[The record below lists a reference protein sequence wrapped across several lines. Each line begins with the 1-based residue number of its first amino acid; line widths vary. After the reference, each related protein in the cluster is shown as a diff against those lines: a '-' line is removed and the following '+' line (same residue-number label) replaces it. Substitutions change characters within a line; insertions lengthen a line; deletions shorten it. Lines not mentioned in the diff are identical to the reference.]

1 MKKHHSLIAVFT
13 GSFLLFGIQPMLGGT
28 LLPAFGGS
36 AAVWTVCLASY
47 QMLLFVGYLYA
58 HLISSRPFRTQRI
71 THLILLG
78 VATLWTIGFVFFQP
92 HLRTLIGVDATPS
105 LQVIFFV
112 LLIAGLPYVLLS
124 AGSTLVQVWVSKS
137 GSGSKDGVYKL
148 YAVSN
153 LGSFAGL
160 FAYPL
165 LFEPFISLQMQ
176 WLGFAVL
183 LGAYTLLLARWHPTN
198 KATAPV
204 GAGEPVLSLSK
215 GDRAPSPPNP
225 KHRVLWFFL
234 PATSVFLLNALTAH
248 ITLDIMPLPLLW
260 AVLLALFLLSYVV
273 GFSGMH
279 SKWFAPLPFIAGG
292 FILFSAVLSKQSG
305 EGTFVWNL
313 FATLGLC
320 FFGPLFLH
328 HWLYQLR
335 PKTEHLTLYYLG
347 NAGGGAIGGL
357 CASLLAPHLFKTV
370 AEYPIALF
378 ILSIALL
385 AYAIDFLPRK
395 KILGTSIL
403 VAAVSS
409 FIAAGF
415 IWMPQQNTTR
425 PMVYRDR
432 GFFGTL
438 RVTELK
444 GNFRFGSGIIREF
457 IHGNTV
463 HGIQA
468 TMPSARRMPTS
479 YFTPDAGGVA
489 ILQHPKYKQGE
500 PMRVALFG
508 LGLGV
513 MSTYGRTNDFYRG
526 YEISPEVL
534 NVATN
539 PALFSFLTDSPA
551 SIDIVFG
558 DARKALEA
566 ERDANE
572 PLYDVICIDTFT
584 GDNIPRHHS
593 TQEAFQLYFDRLAP
607 GGFLAVNISNR
618 YLDLTPLIKS
628 VGMAFDCPVLSISQS
643 EDLSKLRLGSYWA
656 FFIKTPPK
664 GFTIPPGASI
674 LDFNQVVD
682 FKLPTDEKGSFLSL
696 IRWPWRD

>member
-1 MKKHHSLIAVFT
+1 MKKFHSLAVVFI

-47 QMLLFVGYLYA
+47 QTLLFIGYLYA
-58 HLISSRPFRTQRI
+58 HLISSRPFRIQRI

-78 VATLWTIGFVFFQP
+78 IATLWTVGFVFFQP
-92 HLRTLIGVDATPS
+92 HLRTLIGVDSTPA
-105 LQVIFFV
+105 LQVIFCV

-124 AGSTLVQVWVSKS
+124 AGSTLVQVWVSQS
-137 GSGSKDGVYKL
+137 GSVSTDGVYKL

-165 LFEPFISLQMQ
+165 IIEPFVSLEMQ

-183 LGAYTLLLARWHPTN
+183 MGAYTLLIARRGAINPTKETPTDNCVADSSSPHPKT
-198 KATAPV
+198 TF
-204 GAGEPVLSLSK
+204 
-215 GDRAPSPPNP
+215 
-225 KHRVLWFFL
+225 LWFFL
-234 PATSVFLLNALTAH
+234 PASSVFLLNSLTAH

-279 SKWFAPLPFIAGG
+279 SKWFLPLPFIAAG
-292 FILFSAVLSKQSG
+292 FALFSAVMSKQSG

-335 PKTEHLTLYYLG
+335 PQTRHLTRYYLG

-357 CASLLAPHLFKTV
+357 SASLLAPHLFKTV
-370 AEYPIALF
+370 AEYPISLF

-385 AYAIDFLPRK
+385 TYAINSLPRK
-395 KILGTSIL
+395 KILGTCVL
-403 VAAVSS
+403 VVAAVS
-409 FIAAGF
+409 FLAAGF
-415 IWMPQQNTTR
+415 AWLPRSDDR
-425 PMVYRDR
+425 PVIYRDR

-444 GNFRFGSGIIREF
+444 GNFRQGAGFVREF

-468 TMPSARRMPTS
+468 TMPSTRRMPTS
-479 YFTPDAGGVA
+479 YFTPDAGGIAV
-489 ILQHPKYKQGE
+489 LQHPKYKQGE
-500 PMRVALFG
+500 PMRVAVA
-508 LGLGV
+508 GLGV
-513 MSTYGRTNDFYRG
+513 GVLFAYSQEGDFYRG

-539 PALFSFLTDSPA
+539 PALFSFMEDSPA
-551 SIDIVFG
+551 ETDIVFG
-558 DARKALEA
+558 DARKALEE
-566 ERDANE
+566 ERAANK
-572 PLYDVICIDTFT
+572 PRYDVIYVDAFS
-584 GDNIPRHHS
+584 GDNLPRHLS
-593 TQEAFQLYFDRLAP
+593 TREAFQLYFDRLAP
-607 GGFLAVNISNR
+607 GGILAVNISNR

-628 VGMAFDCPVLSISQS
+628 VGMAFDCPVLAISQS
-643 EDLSKLRLGSYWA
+643 EDLSKLRLGSIWA
-656 FFIKTPPK
+656 FFIKTPPA
-664 GFTIPPGASI
+664 GFTIPQGASI
-674 LDFNQVVD
+674 LDFNQVYD
-682 FKLPTDEKGSFLSL
+682 FTLPTDEKGSFISL

>member
-1 MKKHHSLIAVFT
+1 MKKFHSLAVVFI

-47 QMLLFVGYLYA
+47 QTLLFIGYLYA
-58 HLISSRPFRTQRI
+58 HLISSRPFRVQRI
-71 THLILLG
+71 THLILLCI
-78 VATLWTIGFVFFQP
+78 ATLWTIGFVFFQP
-92 HLRTLIGVDATPS
+92 HLRTLIGVDSAPAR
-105 LQVIFFV
+105 QVIFCV

-124 AGSTLVQVWVSKS
+124 AGSTLVQVWVSQS
-137 GSGSKDGVYKL
+137 GSVSTDGVYKL
-148 YAVSN
+148 YAISN

-165 LFEPFISLQMQ
+165 IIEPFVSLEMQ

-183 LGAYTLLLARWHPTN
+183 LGGYTLLLARRSSIDSAEETPADNHSATSSSPHPKT
-198 KATAPV
+198 TF
-204 GAGEPVLSLSK
+204 
-215 GDRAPSPPNP
+215 
-225 KHRVLWFFL
+225 LWFFL
-234 PATSVFLLNALTAH
+234 PASSVFLLNALTAH

-279 SKWFAPLPFIAGG
+279 SKWFRPLPFITAG
-292 FILFSAVLSKQSG
+292 FVVFSALMSKRFESG
-305 EGTFVWNL
+305 DFIWNL
-313 FATLGLC
+313 FSTLGLC

-335 PKTEHLTLYYLG
+335 PKTEHLTRYYLG

-357 CASLLAPHLFKTV
+357 TASLVAPHLFKTI

-378 ILSIALL
+378 ILSVALL
-385 AYAIDFLPRK
+385 IYALSTLTSKKTLGICVIAAATISLIAATFTWLPR
-395 KILGTSIL
+395 SN
-403 VAAVSS
+403 A
-409 FIAAGF
+409 
-415 IWMPQQNTTR
+415 R
-425 PMVYRDR
+425 PVVWRDR

-438 RVTELK
+438 RVTELPA
-444 GNFRFGSGIIREF
+444 RFGIESGFIREF
-457 IHGNTV
+457 LHGNTV

-468 TMPSARRMPTS
+468 AMPSKRRMPTS

-500 PMRVALFG
+500 PMRVAVA
-508 LGLGV
+508 GLGV
-513 MSTYGRTNDFYRG
+513 GVLFAYSREGDFYRG

-539 PALFSFLTDSPA
+539 PALFSFMTDSPA
-551 SIDIVFG
+551 ETDIVFG

-572 PLYDVICIDTFT
+572 PRYDVIYVDAFS
-584 GDNIPRHHS
+584 GDNLPRHLS
-593 TQEAFQLYFDRLAP
+593 TKEAFQLYFDRLAP
-607 GGFLAVNISNR
+607 GGILAVNISNR
-618 YLDLTPLIKS
+618 YLDLTPLIKA
-628 VGMAFDCPVLSISQS
+628 VGGVFDCPVLAIGQ
-643 EDLSKLRLGSYWA
+643 EDDFSKLRFGSNWA
-656 FFIKTPPK
+656 FFIKTPPP
-664 GFTIPPGASI
+664 GFTIPQGASI
-674 LDFNQVVD
+674 LDFTQVYD
-682 FKLPTDEKGSFLSL
+682 FTLPTDEKGSFISL
-696 IRWPWRD
+696 IKWPWRD

>member
-1 MKKHHSLIAVFT
+1 MKKFHSLTAVFV

-36 AAVWTVCLASY
+36 AAVWIVCLASY
-47 QMLLFVGYLYA
+47 QTLLFVGYLYA
-58 HLISSRPFRTQRI
+58 HLISTKPLKTQRI

-78 VATLWTIGFVFFQP
+78 MATLWTVGFVFFLP
-92 HLRTLIGVDATPS
+92 HLRVLINDEGSPALKV
-105 LQVIFFV
+105 VFCV
-112 LLIAGLPYVLLS
+112 LLIVGLPYVLLS
-124 AGSTLVQVWVSKS
+124 AGSTLVQVWVSKT
-137 GSGSKDGVYKL
+137 GSVSKDGVYKL

-165 LFEPFISLQMQ
+165 LFEPFISLRAL
-176 WLGFAVL
+176 WFGFAVM
-183 LGAYTLLLARWHPTN
+183 LGAYTVFIARLCPTN
-198 KATAPV
+198 TTAKP
-204 GAGEPVLSLSK
+204 EEESSIIKEILS
-215 GDRAPSPPNP
+215 PHP
-225 KHRVLWFFL
+225 KTMGLWFFL
-234 PATSVFLLNALTAH
+234 PASSVFLLNALTSH

-260 AVLLALFLLSYVV
+260 AVLLGLFLLSYVV

-279 SKWFAPLPFIAGG
+279 SKWFAPLPFVAAGFVVFSALMSKQLAAGG
-292 FILFSAVLSKQSG
+292 FIL
-305 EGTFVWNL
+305 NL

-347 NAGGGAIGGL
+347 NAAGGAIGGL
-357 CASLLAPHLFKTV
+357 CASLLAPQLFKTI

-378 ILSIALL
+378 LLGIALL
-385 AYAIDFLPRK
+385 VYAFNQMPQK
-395 KILGTSIL
+395 KILTIGVMAAAAASI
-403 VAAVSS
+403 
-409 FIAAGF
+409 IAAGF
-415 IWMPQQNTTR
+415 VSMPQSTSR
-425 PMVYRDR
+425 PVVWRER

-444 GNFRFGSGIIREF
+444 GNFRQGTGIIREF

-489 ILQHPKYKQGE
+489 ILQHPKHKQGE
-500 PMRVALFG
+500 PMRVAIA
-508 LGLGV
+508 GLGV
-513 MSTYGRTNDFYRG
+513 GVLFAYSNEGDFYRG

-539 PALFSFLTDSPA
+539 PALFSFLADSPA
-551 SIDIVFG
+551 DVDIVFG

-566 ERDANE
+566 ERAAGE
-572 PLYDVICIDTFT
+572 LLYDVIYVDAFS
-584 GDNIPRHHS
+584 GDNLPRHLS
-593 TQEAFQLYFDRLAP
+593 TKEAFQLYFDRLAP

-628 VGMAFDCPVLSISQS
+628 VGIAFDCPVLAIQQKD
-643 EDLSKLRLGSYWA
+643 DLSKLRLGSIWA
-656 FFIKTPPK
+656 FFIKNPPK
-664 GFTIPPGASI
+664 DFAIPPGASI
-674 LDFNQVVD
+674 LDFTQVVD
-682 FKLPTDEKGSFLSL
+682 FRLPTDEKGSFISL